1 MTAAGGEAALP
12 EAGPER
18 APSLPRRMA
27 CFVYES
33 MLLFGVSLV
42 PGALGALFFAQ
53 TGQRHPLQSET
64 VLRVFAWVLYGVY
77 FVWFW
82 SARGQTLAMQTWHL
96 GVVSAAGQRLTQLR
110 ALARYAACCIAWFT
124 LPTVAALALH
134 LAPWPSLGLTAA
146 WIGVY
151 ALLALAEPQRQFWH
165 DRFCGTRL
173 IDARGTAAPLWL
185 RPRPR

>member
-12 EAGPER
+12 EAVPRR
-18 APSLPRRMA
+18 APSLLRRMA
-27 CFVYES
+27 CFAYES
-33 MLLFGVSLV
+33 TLLFGVGLV
-42 PGALGALFFAQ
+42 PGALGALFWAQ

-64 VLRVFAWVLYGVY
+64 ALQVFAWVLYGVY

-82 SARGQTLAMQTWHL
+82 SARGQTLAMQTWHI
-96 GVVSAAGQRLTQLR
+96 GVVSATGERLSQRR
-110 ALARYAACCIAWFT
+110 ALARYAACCIAWFA
-124 LPTVAALALH
+124 LPTLAALVLQ
-134 LAPWPSLGLTAA
+134 LAPWPSLALTAA

-173 IDARGTAAPLWL
+173 IDARGTAAPSWL